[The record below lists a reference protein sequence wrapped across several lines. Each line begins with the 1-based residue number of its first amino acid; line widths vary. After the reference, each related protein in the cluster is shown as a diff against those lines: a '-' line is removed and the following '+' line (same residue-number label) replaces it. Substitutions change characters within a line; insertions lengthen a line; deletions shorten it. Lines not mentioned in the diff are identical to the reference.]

1 MAQVN
6 RDDIEAG
13 SIYATC
19 WRMLYMG
26 IHRYNS
32 RPVGELLTVMT
43 IAVLAKADYAPT
55 VSELADLTG
64 LPKSNISRYVARQI
78 DSGFIE
84 EIIDPEDRRRRRLRA
99 TKVGIS
105 EANWNQRDSL
115 SLARKTRNIL
125 SKSGKGNSRATNLKN
140 VLFSMDEVSTSPN

>member
-1 MAQVN
+1 MAQIN

-32 RPVGELLTVMT
+32 GPAGELLTVMT
-43 IAVLAKADYAPT
+43 IAVLAKAGYAPT

-64 LPKSNISRYVARQI
+64 LPKTNVARYVARQI
-78 DSGFIE
+78 DGGFIE
-84 EIIDPEDRRRRRLRA
+84 ELIDPEDRRRRRLRA

-105 EANWNQRDSL
+105 ESNWNQGDSL
-115 SLARKTRNIL
+115 SLARKTRNVL

-140 VLFSMDEVSTSPN
+140 VLFSMDEVSASPN